1 MSAEGWIARK
11 RAAWWLRECA
21 HVGELP
27 RLRRQPYILG
37 AEGAIR
43 IGDRFTLS
51 SSPVTSH
58 LVVGSHGLLDI
69 GADVSIAH
77 GAAIAA
83 FERVTI
89 GDGTAIGP
97 FVIIM
102 DTNFHSASGD
112 QSVVHDCRPVS
123 IGKRCRIGSRV
134 TITRGATIGDDAQ
147 ILAGSVV
154 LSHIPA
160 GACAGGARAVVFGP
174 AGEGTRHWE
183 DPACLLQEMIARVFH
198 LDTVPNLDAP
208 PSSLP
213 DWGHGTAR
221 DLAAALEQ
229 QCGIA
234 LHVPEMLEAR
244 RLRDIAGRM
253 TEMIARRY
261 TQGHT

>member
-1 MSAEGWIARK
+1 MSAEGWIART

-21 HVGELP
+21 HVGEQS
-27 RLRRQPYILG
+27 RLRRRPYILG

-102 DTNFHSASGD
+102 DTNFHSASGN
-112 QSVVHDCRPVS
+112 QSVVHDCRPVA
-123 IGKRCRIGSRV
+123 IGTRCRIGSRV
-134 TITRGATIGDDAQ
+134 TITRGTTIGDDAQ

-154 LSHIPA
+154 SSDIPA
-160 GACAGGARAVVFGP
+160 GACAGGARAEVFGP
-174 AGEGTRHWE
+174 AGEGTRRWE
-183 DPACLLQEMIARVFH
+183 DAACLLQEMIARVFH
-198 LDTVPNLDAP
+198 LDTVPDLDAP
-208 PSSLP
+208 PSSLRE
-213 DWGHGTAR
+213 WGHGSAR

-234 LHVPEMLEAR
+234 LHLPEVLETR
-244 RLRDIAGRM
+244 RLRDLAVRM
-253 TEMIARRY
+253 TETMSRR
-261 TQGHT
+261 HHKRHE

>member
-1 MSAEGWIARK
+1 MSAEGWIART
-11 RAAWWLRECA
+11 RAAWWLRECV
-21 HVGELP
+21 HVGEQP
-27 RLRRQPYILG
+27 RLRRQPYIRG

-58 LVVGSHGLLDI
+58 LVVGSQALLDI

-102 DTNFHSASGD
+102 DTNFHSVSSA

-147 ILAGSVV
+147 ILAGAVV
-154 LSHIPA
+154 SSDIPA
-160 GACAGGARAVVFGP
+160 GACAGGARAGVLGP
-174 AGEGTRHWE
+174 AGEGTRRWE
-183 DPACLLQEMIARVFH
+183 EPACLLQEMIARVFR
-198 LDTVPNLDAP
+198 LDTVPDLDAP

-213 DWGHGTAR
+213 GWSHGSAR
-221 DLAAALEQ
+221 VLAAALEQ

-234 LHVPEMLEAR
+234 LRVPEMLETR
-244 RLRDIAGRM
+244 HLRDIAVGMAERIGR
-253 TEMIARRY
+253 R
-261 TQGHT
+261 HTKRSE